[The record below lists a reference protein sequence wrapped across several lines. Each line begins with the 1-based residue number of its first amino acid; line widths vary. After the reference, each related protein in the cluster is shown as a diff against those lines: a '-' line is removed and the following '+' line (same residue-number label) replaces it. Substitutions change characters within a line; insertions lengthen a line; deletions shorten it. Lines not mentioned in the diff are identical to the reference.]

1 MLACPEVIMKLA
13 RVLIGVVAASSLLA
27 ALLSPFATAQASED
41 EAFGHALTLVQMFV
55 RSAMLS
61 DDPKAGLRAL
71 DDVLSGRNTE
81 ANHAFAGLFE
91 EATSD
96 MPAQHRD
103 KVAAIGRDL
112 AGAARKE
119 IGKDIGKEQA
129 RLDTQ
134 PAVFDRPRSAEAALQ
149 ARKDLT
155 AMGLRYYDGAQF
167 LDAVK
172 RDDTLAVELY
182 LAGRGVDV
190 SGKGSDGRSAL
201 DIARANRNERLVAL
215 LSRNLP

>member
-1 MLACPEVIMKLA
+1 MKLA
-13 RVLIGVVAASSLLA
+13 RAFISTSLLA
-27 ALLSPFATAQASED
+27 ALLSPFAAAQATED

-71 DDVLSGRNTE
+71 DEVLSGRNTE
-81 ANHAFAGLFE
+81 ANRAFAGLLE

-112 AGAARKE
+112 AGVARKE
-119 IGKDIGKEQA
+119 IGKEQA
-129 RLDTQ
+129 RVEAQ
-134 PAVFDRPRSAEAALQ
+134 PVVFDRTRSSEAALQ

-155 AMGLRYYDGAQF
+155 AMGLRYYDSSQF

-172 RDDTLAVELY
+172 RDDALAVELY

-190 SGKGSDGRSAL
+190 SSKASDGRSAL
-201 DIARANRNERLVAL
+201 DIARANRNERLADL
-215 LSRNLP
+215 LARNLPAKR

>member
-1 MLACPEVIMKLA
+1 MNRA
-13 RVLIGVVAASSLLA
+13 RVLVLA
-27 ALLSPFATAQASED
+27 TLLSPFAAQASED
-41 EAFGHALTLVQMFV
+41 QAFGHALTLVQMFV
-55 RSAMLS
+55 HSAMQS

-71 DDVLSGRNTE
+71 DEVLSGRNTE
-81 ANHAFAGLFE
+81 ANRAFAGLLE
-91 EATSD
+91 EATSE

-103 KVAAIGRDL
+103 KVTAIGRDL
-112 AGAARKE
+112 AGMARKE

-129 RLDTQ
+129 RLQ
-134 PAVFDRPRSAEAALQ
+134 AEPVVFDRTRSSEAALQ

-172 RDDTLAVELY
+172 RDDALAVELY
-182 LAGRGVDV
+182 LAGRGVNV
-190 SGKGSDGRSAL
+190 SGKGPDGRSAL
-201 DIARANRNERLVAL
+201 DIARASKNERLAAL

>member
-1 MLACPEVIMKLA
+1 MKLVRA
-13 RVLIGVVAASSLLA
+13 FVATALLA
-27 ALLSPFATAQASED
+27 ALLSPFAAAQATED

-55 RSAMLS
+55 RAAMQS
-61 DDPKAGLRAL
+61 DDPKAGLKAL
-71 DDVLSGRNTE
+71 DEVLSGRNTE
-81 ANHAFAGLFE
+81 ANRAFAGLLE
-91 EATSD
+91 EATTD

-103 KVAAIGRDL
+103 KVTAIGRDL
-112 AGAARKE
+112 AGVVRKE
-119 IGKDIGKEQA
+119 VA
-129 RLDTQ
+129 RLEAE

-172 RDDTLAVELY
+172 RDDALAVELY

-190 SGKGSDGRSAL
+190 AGKGPDGRSAL
-201 DIARANRNERLVAL
+201 DIARANRNERLADL
-215 LSRNLP
+215 LARSLPAKR